1 MTEVTEFS
9 DVELWATGY
18 LRAAL
23 ALRAEAYA
31 TGVTVGTTVPTTIPA
46 RLVTVRRDGGPKVN
60 MRQEV
65 ARLGVNVWAATEQD
79 VTDLTRLVRAL
90 FSAAVGNGS
99 VRKVSELSGPSP
111 IADTKPRRYFVVEL
125 TIAGSTLTV

>member
-1 MTEVTEFS
+1 MQVSQFP
-9 DVELWATGY
+9 DAELWATAYVRG
-18 LRAAL
+18 AL
-23 ALRAEAYA
+23 AARAESYA
-31 TGVTVGTTVPTTIPA
+31 SGVTVGTTVPTTIPA
-46 RLVTVRRDGGPKVN
+46 RLVTVRRDGGPRVN

-99 VRKVSELSGPSP
+99 VRKVTELSGPSP

>member
-1 MTEVTEFS
+1 MQVSQFG
-9 DVELWATGY
+9 DVDLWATGY

-46 RLVTVRRDGGPKVN
+46 RLVTIRRDGGPRVN

-79 VTDLTRLVRAL
+79 AADLARLVRAL
-90 FSAAVGNGS
+90 FAAAVGNGS
-99 VRKVSELSGPSP
+99 VKKVAEIAGPSP

-125 TIAGSTLTV
+125 TITGSVLTV